1 MYDMIKERD
10 VKIDWLGKTN
20 AELDN
25 RYLMKVAELEELR
38 MNYMGLKGELDRIK
52 AQMNGGQTARD

>member
-10 VKIDWLGKTN
+10 GKIDWLGKTN

-25 RYLMKVAELEELR
+25 RYLMKVVELEELR
-38 MNYMGLKGELDRIK
+38 VNYMGLKSELDRIK
-52 AQMNGGQTARD
+52 TQMNGGQTARD